1 MIEGV
6 DAEYVVKKNWYPQ
19 ALGIRYNA
27 QLHYDDHTSSHLTP
41 LLNKAFA
48 LTWVFADSLMFVGM
62 LNGQNSPLN
71 ENVVAIWYYI
81 IQCRGFQLAAA
92 YFMDD
97 VLFTSSTINPRRTTH
112 PVEISDVKINRWK
125 NKAGI
130 TANLGVEVW
139 GAGTQAYDWN
149 GAQTVYRDKIEN
161 ERESSVMIHAG
172 IAVACSHLASLWCMV
187 IVLYHFINA
196 LSIPLNLNST
206 GVMNPTCPLQIA
218 FVAFHVCMEVVR
230 HVVAYMTIIGKID
243 QMSYLTIIQVIYTI
257 DWVIRYV
264 FIISTLFTVPYYLG
278 DNNAKL
284 YSYLLSA

>member
-97 VLFTSSTINPRRTTH
+97 VLFVDKT
-112 PVEISDVKINRWK
+112 PVVQTES
-125 NKAGI
+125 
-130 TANLGVEVW
+130 GVFRQQSPASYGDRYVSNS
-139 GAGTQAYDWN
+139 GASQPGLVQSN
-149 GAQTVYRDKIEN
+149 I
-161 ERESSVMIHAG
+161 IHAG

-243 QMSYLTIIQVIYTI
+243 QMSYLTIIQVIYMI